1 MYRTLNRNHRVFTYC
16 CSILG
21 RRFGIY
27 STLEQRRNCINFWR
41 QQYAICIFHKFQM
54 HSKVQFT
61 NSFSKKKFL
70 RFEQYV
76 STMQDCIDHCW
87 LHKLLNS
94 CMTPQRKTCQS
105 TCTYYNVSLFIFKKF
120 NPEKCRSSRKNWNF
134 LIYKRNTAMLVH
146 IQQLPSSDVFRVKN
160 IQHPLKISKKTFIV
174 ELHVWPATP

>member
-1 MYRTLNRNHRVFTYC
+1 
-16 CSILG
+16 
-21 RRFGIY
+21 
-27 STLEQRRNCINFWR
+27 
-41 QQYAICIFHKFQM
+41 M

-61 NSFSKKKFL
+61 NSFSKKKFF

-105 TCTYYNVSLFIFKKF
+105 TCTCYNVSLFISKRFKVQTRDQ
-120 NPEKCRSSRKNWNF
+120 CRSSRKNWNF

-174 ELHVWPATP
+174 ELHTCMACNSIIVQPLADAVCKGECQAQCMVCIVLIW